1 MQDFTHVG
9 SFRLARQA
17 TQAPAIGRLVELVLA
32 LRRGWRLRR
41 TIETLRGLDD
51 RTLDDIGL
59 RRDEID
65 AIVLGH
71 SRPQRRWKEE
81 A

>member
-1 MQDFTHVG
+1 MQNFTHVG
-9 SFRLARQA
+9 SFRLAQA
-17 TQAPAIGRLVELVLA
+17 MQSAGLGRLVALALA

-41 TIETLRGLDD
+41 TVETLRALDD

-65 AIVLGH
+65 AIVLERP
-71 SRPQRRWKEE
+71 RPQRR
-81 A
+81 

>member
-1 MQDFTHVG
+1 MQNFTHVG
-9 SFRLARQA
+9 SFRPPMQA
-17 TQAPAIGRLVELVLA
+17 MQSAGFGRLVALVLA

-41 TIETLRGLDD
+41 TIETLRALDD

-65 AIVLGH
+65 TIVLGR
-71 SRPQRRWKEE
+71 SRPRRR
-81 A
+81 